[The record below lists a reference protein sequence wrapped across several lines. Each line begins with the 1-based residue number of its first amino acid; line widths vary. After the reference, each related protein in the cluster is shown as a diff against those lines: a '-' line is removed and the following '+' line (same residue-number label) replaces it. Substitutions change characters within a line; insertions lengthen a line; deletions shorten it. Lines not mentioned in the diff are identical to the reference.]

1 MDFSFQ
7 QIVIIVAVILLI
19 ATSITIGYMMYSVD
33 KLKPWPPSSNPC
45 PDGWTYD
52 EVSNK
57 CGSTGINVGSMITDI
72 SCSLTG
78 QTGDSKHCGQLGIT
92 SWTDFSSCIDGWVQG
107 NSANFRD
114 PSSCYMLANVS
125 TQNIPTK
132 YAGASYTYTP
142 KLSYTPSTMMQENID
157 WASAFDISWDGLV

>member
-19 ATSITIGYMMYSVD
+19 VTSTIIGYMMYSVD

-45 PDGWTYD
+45 PDGWSYD
-52 EVSNK
+52 AVSGK

-72 SCSLTG
+72 SCGLAGSSRL
-78 QTGDSKHCGQLGIT
+78 CGTLYP
-92 SWTDFSSCIDGWVQG
+92 SPLFLDNSACIDGWVQG

-114 PSSCYMLANVS
+114 VSSCYMLANS
-125 TQNIPTK
+125 TNKP
-132 YAGASYTYTP
+132 ADYTP
-142 KLSYTPSTMMQENID
+142 NLSYTPSSMMQDNVD
-157 WASAFDISWDGLV
+157 WAKAFDISWDGLV